1 MKNYLYSKISENIKT
16 ILYALIIALI
26 IRSFLFQPFFI
37 PSSSMEPTLLV
48 GDRLFVSKY
57 SYGYSKHSLPF
68 SPSIFKKRIF
78 EKIPERGDVVVFKTP
93 VDNRTDYIKRLIG
106 LPGDKIQFIDG
117 FLYLNKN
124 KILRDKINFPE
135 KIYCGNLQ
143 IEVNSYI
150 ESLPNGK
157 SYTAVYNKEGTM
169 LNSDEYVV
177 PNGYYFFL
185 GDNRDC
191 SKDSRYLTS
200 VGYVKAENLVG
211 QAKMLFFSNDIN
223 KGYFFQFWKWK
234 NSIRFNRFFDKIK

>member
-1 MKNYLYSKISENIKT
+1 MKTSLYLKIRENVKT
-16 ILYALIIALI
+16 ILYALVIALI

-48 GDRLFVSKY
+48 GDRLFVAKY

-68 SPSIFKKRIF
+68 SPPVSKKRIF
-78 EKIPERGDVVVFKTP
+78 EKKPKRGDVIVFKTP
-93 VDNRTDYIKRLIG
+93 ADDRTDYIKRLIG
-106 LPGDKIQFIDG
+106 LPGDRIQFVDG

-124 KILRDKINFPE
+124 KILRKKANFPQQ
-135 KIYCGNLQ
+135 INCGSYQL
-143 IEVNSYI
+143 EVNSYI

-157 SYTAVYNKEGTM
+157 SYLTVYNKEDTM
-169 LNSDEYVV
+169 LNSDEYIV
-177 PNGYYFFL
+177 PDGYYFFL

-211 QAKMLFFSNDIN
+211 QAKILFFSNNVD
-223 KGYFFQFWKWK
+223 KGNFFQFWKWK
-234 NSIRFNRFFDKIK
+234 KSIRLNRFFNKIK